1 MWLILFFDSDA
12 CIEELKLYSIF
23 QGDNSILLDDFHHG
37 MLDTD
42 LNVALE
48 SELCGIAQYV
58 YQNLLKSLIV
68 TFDLSGDILLHIT
81 DEEYLLL
88 EQ

>member
-1 MWLILFFDSDA
+1 
-12 CIEELKLYSIF
+12 
-23 QGDNSILLDDFHHG
+23 